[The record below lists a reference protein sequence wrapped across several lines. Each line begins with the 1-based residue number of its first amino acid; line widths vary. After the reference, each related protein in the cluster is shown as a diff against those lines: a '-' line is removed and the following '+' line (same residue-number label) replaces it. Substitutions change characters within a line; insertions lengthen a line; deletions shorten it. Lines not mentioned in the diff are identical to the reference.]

1 MLFKQSARGDE
12 RAFMNIKNVEAS
24 SITTGYAVAIKIAT
38 TASFDGTQ
46 AVMTRSGT
54 AGDLP
59 GFIGISVQ
67 DIPSNGFGLV
77 QMFGSCLSVL
87 ISQMN
92 TSITVTAGD
101 PLTPSALAGALS
113 SVLGAPTYAGS
124 GFGWVICSN
133 PPTNTLSQAGPLYV
147 SGFIRC
153 IK

>member
-1 MLFKQSARGDE
+1 MLFKQAARGDE
-12 RAFMNIKNVEAS
+12 RVFMTVKCVEAS
-24 SITTGYAVAIKIAT
+24 SLTTGYAAAIKIAT

-59 GFIGISVQ
+59 GWVGIAVQ

-77 QMFGSCLSVL
+77 QVFGNCVSVL
-87 ISQMN
+87 YSQMN
-92 TSITVTAGD
+92 TSITFTAGD

-124 GFGWVICSN
+124 AFNWVICSN
-133 PPTNTLSQAGPLYV
+133 PPTNTLSQAGPLYG

-153 IK
+153 LK